1 VPALDRPEL
10 IWRCPRCRG
19 PLAET
24 AEALACITCVAEYP
38 SFEGIPDLRLPGP
51 CWIDYEA
58 DRAQA
63 RQLIAATAGFS
74 VEETVRHVFS
84 WRTEFD
90 ATWADKRTQQV
101 MDAWKRLGPEMR
113 GWLRDCVRP
122 GRIFLDLGCGPGQLL
137 AAAAA
142 AGCAGIGIDVRLV
155 WLLVAKR
162 LIAAAGGTPV
172 LAAALAES
180 LPLADESLYGVV
192 SLDVI
197 EHVGDVS
204 GYLREI
210 NRVTA
215 PGAYVALA
223 TPNRFSL
230 TAEPHVA
237 VWGVGWIPRC
247 LQKSFV
253 KFRSGLA
260 YEFVQLLSV
269 NEARHLFCSHTRID
283 VEILVPEV
291 PEVEISRYP
300 AKRKA
305 LARFYNRLLRWRLL
319 HPVFR
324 LIGPFFRIVG
334 RKSATPLYQ

>member
-1 VPALDRPEL
+1 VPALDRTEL

-19 PLAET
+19 RLAEIGD
-24 AEALACITCVAEYP
+24 ALVCKSCVLEYA
-38 SFEGIPDLRLPGP
+38 SFEGIPDLRVPGR

-63 RQLIAATAGFS
+63 RQLVAETAGLS
-74 VEETVRHVFS
+74 VEETVRYVFD
-84 WRTEFD
+84 WRKEFD
-90 ATWADKRTQQV
+90 RAWADKRTRQV
-101 MDAWKRLGPEMR
+101 MDAWKRLGPEMQ

-122 GRIFLDLGCGPGQLL
+122 DRVFLDLGCGAGQLL

-162 LIAAAGGTPV
+162 LIADACGTPV

-180 LPLADESLYGVV
+180 LPLADESLQSVV

-197 EHVGDVS
+197 EHVGDVAV
-204 GYLREI
+204 YLEEI

-215 PGAYVALA
+215 RGGYVALA

-230 TAEPHVA
+230 TAEPHVG
-237 VWGVGWIPRC
+237 VWGVGWIPRR

-269 NEARHLFCSHTRID
+269 SEARRVFRRHTQFD
-283 VEILVPEV
+283 VEILVPAV
-291 PEVEISRYP
+291 PEVEIERYP
-300 AKRKA
+300 ARRRA
-305 LARFYNRLLRWRLL
+305 LARFYNRLLRWRFFQ
-319 HPVFR
+319 PVFR
-324 LIGPFFRIVG
+324 LIGPFFRIVA
-334 RKSATPLYQ
+334 RKPANGL

>member
-1 VPALDRPEL
+1 MEL

-19 PLAET
+19 PLVPSD
-24 AEALACITCVAEYP
+24 EALACRGCVVEYP
-38 SFEGIPDLRLPGP
+38 SLEGIPDLRLPGP
-51 CWIDYEA
+51 CWIDYEK

-63 RQLIAATAGFS
+63 RQLLATTAGLS
-74 VEETVRHVFS
+74 VEDTVRYVFS

-90 ATWADKRTQQV
+90 AAWAEKRTRQV
-101 MDAWKRLGPEMR
+101 MDSGKRLGPEIQ

-122 GRIFLDLGCGPGQLL
+122 GQIFLDLGCGPGQLL
-137 AAAAA
+137 ASAAE
-142 AGCAGIGIDVRLV
+142 GGYRGIGIDVRLV
-155 WLLVAKR
+155 WLLVARR
-162 LIAAAGGTPV
+162 LIAAAGGTPI

-180 LPLADESLYGVV
+180 LPLADEFLYGVV

-197 EHVGDVS
+197 EHVSDVS

-210 NRVTA
+210 NRVMA
-215 PGAYVALA
+215 RGGRVALA

-253 KFRSGLA
+253 KLRSGLD
-260 YEFVQLLSV
+260 YEFVRLLSA
-269 NEARHLFCSHTRID
+269 NEVRRLFRRNTRID
-283 VEILVPEV
+283 IEILVPEV
-291 PEVEISRYP
+291 PDLEINRYP
-300 AKRKA
+300 AGRKA
-305 LARFYNRLLRWRLL
+305 LARFYNRLVRWRFL

-334 RKSATPLYQ
+334 RKSSIRL

>member
-1 VPALDRPEL
+1 MGDALG
-10 IWRCPRCRG
+10 CK
-19 PLAET
+19 
-24 AEALACITCVAEYP
+24 TCVIEYS
-38 SFEGIPDLRLPGP
+38 SFEGIPDLRLAGP

-63 RQLIAATAGFS
+63 RQLIAETSGFS
-74 VEETVRHVFS
+74 VEETVRYVFD

-90 ATWADKRTQQV
+90 AAWADKRTRQV
-101 MDAWKRLGPEMR
+101 MEAWERLGPEMQ

-122 GRIFLDLGCGPGQLL
+122 EGVFLDLGCGAGQLL

-172 LAAALAES
+172 LAAALAEY
-180 LPLADESLYGVV
+180 LPLADESLHSVV

-197 EHVGDVS
+197 EHVGDIP

-215 PGAYVALA
+215 PGGHVALA

-253 KFRSGLA
+253 KFQSGLA
-260 YEFVQLLSV
+260 YEFVQLLSAR
-269 NEARHLFCSHTRID
+269 EARHLFRTHTHID

-291 PEVEISRYP
+291 PDVEINHYTTR
-300 AKRKA
+300 RKA
-305 LARFYNRLLRWRLL
+305 LARLYNRLLRWKFL

-324 LIGPFFRIVG
+324 FIGPFFRIVG
-334 RKSATPLYQ
+334 RKSSIRL

>member
-1 VPALDRPEL
+1 MDSALVCK
-10 IWRCPRCRG
+10 I
-19 PLAET
+19 
-24 AEALACITCVAEYP
+24 CVVEYA
-38 SFEGIPDLRLPGP
+38 SFEGIPDLRLPGR

-63 RQLIAATAGFS
+63 RQLIAETASFS
-74 VEETVRHVFS
+74 VEETVRYVFD
-84 WRTEFD
+84 WRKEFD
-90 ATWADKRTQQV
+90 GAWADMRTRQV
-101 MDAWKRLGPEMR
+101 MDAWQRLGPEMQ

-122 GRIFLDLGCGPGQLL
+122 GRIFLDLGCGAGQLL

-180 LPLADESLYGVV
+180 LPLADESLHSVV

-197 EHVGDVS
+197 EHVGDIP

-210 NRVTA
+210 SRITA
-215 PGAYVALA
+215 PGAHVALA

-253 KFRSGLA
+253 KLRSGLD
-260 YEFVQLLSV
+260 YEFVRLLSA
-269 NEARHLFCSHTRID
+269 NEVRRLFRRNTRID
-283 VEILVPEV
+283 IEILVPEV
-291 PEVEISRYP
+291 PELEIDRYP
-300 AKRKA
+300 TRRKM
-305 LARFYNRLLRWRLL
+305 LARLYNRLIRWRLL

-334 RKSATPLYQ
+334 QKSSIRL